1 MYSSC
6 WLLKS
11 LSLSFLPLLRGGQ
24 IGVAPSYMY
33 QGEPSYQ
40 NWLKLW
46 NAIIVLKF
54 HESTVILIVFQFFKS
69 WSSHFSFA
77 RLWKLWILLNILLL
91 STLWWI
97 TVNSN
102 QLPNYY
108 LLFYC
113 SANDYTHVFGS
124 NSTAGVLTPHIACCF
139 SRYLLTWLNSNLI
152 CY

>member
-24 IGVAPSYMY
+24 IGVTPSYMY

-102 QLPNYY
+102 QLPNNYLILLLQCQWLHSCVWFKLHCWCSHTSY
-108 LLFYC
+108 CLLLFK
-113 SANDYTHVFGS
+113 VF
-124 NSTAGVLTPHIACCF
+124 I
-139 SRYLLTWLNSNLI
+139 NLI
-152 CY
+152 K